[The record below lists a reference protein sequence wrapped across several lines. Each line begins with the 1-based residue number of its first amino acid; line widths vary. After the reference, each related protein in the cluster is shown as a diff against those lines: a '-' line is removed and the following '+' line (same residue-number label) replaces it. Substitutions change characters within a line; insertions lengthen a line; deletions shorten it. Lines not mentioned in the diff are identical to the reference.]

1 MLHKGLTAAVAAIGM
16 WLVAE
21 SGAFAQSVAPI
32 SVDSAIGI
40 SRFFG
45 EYAEERPDIVVD
57 ITATMRLGKG
67 WVAYVRPWFR
77 KASGDP
83 YDLAKE
89 IYQAALQYQ
98 RSGPVSTRVD
108 IGYILSPIGLGM
120 LDARP
125 DTNPII
131 TPHLSY
137 FVPMPSFDA
146 GVPSAYPV
154 ASSYPLGGQFTAST
168 TRWDAR
174 AAVVM
179 SPPNRKFV
187 LYAAKPNPRSRPT
200 AIVGGGITPRTGLRV
215 GLAYARGEYAMA
227 SELTGP
233 PSGGRGLNM
242 IALEGEY
249 SFAYTKITGEMTRDS
264 LETASGHA
272 VATEWFLQGVQSLT
286 PRWFIAGR
294 HEGANAP
301 PRTPGGNRPTLRVS
315 EVAVGRRLS
324 QELTLRSAFSS
335 QKTYYSPTPSYE
347 VGVSLV
353 WARRWL

>member
-1 MLHKGLTAAVAAIGM
+1 MCVLAGTSAA
-16 WLVAE
+16 
-21 SGAFAQSVAPI
+21 AQSVAPNSI
-32 SVDSAIGI
+32 DSAIGV
-40 SRFFG
+40 SQFFG

-77 KASGDP
+77 KSSGDP

-89 IYQAALQYQ
+89 IYQAAVQHQ
-98 RSGPVSTRVD
+98 RSGRVSTRVD
-108 IGYILSPIGLGM
+108 LGYILSPIGLGM
-120 LDARP
+120 MDARP
-125 DTNPII
+125 DTNPTI

-146 GVPSAYPV
+146 GVPSSYPV

-168 TRWDAR
+168 PRWDAR
-174 AAVVM
+174 AAVVT

-187 LYAAKPNPRSRPT
+187 LNAEKPNPRPRPT
-200 AIVGGGITPRTGLRV
+200 AVVGVGITPRTGLRV
-215 GLAYARGEYAMA
+215 GLAYARGEYATA
-227 SELTGP
+227 SELAGP
-233 PSGGRGLNM
+233 SSNGRGLNM
-242 IALEGEY
+242 IALEGEL
-249 SFAYTKITGEMTRDS
+249 SFGYTRLTGEMTRDS

-301 PRTPGGNRPTLRVS
+301 PRATGGTTPTLRVS

-324 QELTLRSAFSS
+324 EDFTLRSAFSS
-335 QKTYYSPTPSYE
+335 RKTYYSPTATYE